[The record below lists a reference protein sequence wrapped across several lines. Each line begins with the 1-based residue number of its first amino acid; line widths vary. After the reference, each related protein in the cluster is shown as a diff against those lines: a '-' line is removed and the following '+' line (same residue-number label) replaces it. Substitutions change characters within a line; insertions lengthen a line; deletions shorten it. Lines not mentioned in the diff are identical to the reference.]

1 MPQHANL
8 WGEIS
13 PQISPMPRPSDWVTL
28 LRAGLSHTLSL
39 EGCRSGLT
47 VNEKRGKARINISE
61 ALGHGR
67 RRQVPLPIDWSPENV
82 DAIRDAALAVYR
94 GLVAGKSIE
103 TIVAAFSSNDS
114 TSNGTAIGGQEV
126 ERIHWPALVE
136 AFRERKLGS
145 GEIKPTTW
153 TNVYVRRMRLI
164 MAAVDRCQTPVQL
177 LEAVIAPWA
186 TQPGC
191 RGRQLQVQQTAA
203 ILRWGVDTGRLPA
216 AWAPPLDLT
225 PYVGR
230 RRESTSVTTPLTV
243 DEILALVEAIPDLK
257 WRYAFQLLSA
267 YGLRPEELQHL
278 EVRNGRLWC
287 TYAKVS
293 SRGKTEPRP
302 LRLLPCD
309 HWAADWHLEDNFC
322 ADRLPRMKP
331 GLGADAMGLYMRRRE
346 LWQDLRSRY
355 EKQGEKLV
363 LYSCRH
369 AYAHRAHT
377 LCPRL
382 PTKFVAAAMGHSLET
397 HLAAYSRWIGD
408 DEVDAAFE
416 RASRRMEQEPPRG

>member
-1 MPQHANL
+1 
-8 WGEIS
+8 
-13 PQISPMPRPSDWVTL
+13 MPRPSDWVTL
-28 LRAGLSHTLSL
+28 LRAGLSHSLSQQ
-39 EGCRSGLT
+39 GCRSGIT
-47 VNEKRGKARINISE
+47 VNEKRGKARVNISE
-61 ALGHGR
+61 TLGHGR

-82 DAIRDAALAVYR
+82 DAIRDAALAVFR
-94 GLVAGKSIE
+94 SLAAGQPIE
-103 TIVAAFSSNDS
+103 PVLSALSNKGGTSSAMDP
-114 TSNGTAIGGQEV
+114 AGQEV
-126 ERIHWPALVE
+126 EGMNWPALVE
-136 AFRERKLGS
+136 AFKERKLGS
-145 GEIKPTTW
+145 GEIKSTTW

-164 MAAVDRCQTPVQL
+164 LAAVDRCATPVQL
-177 LEAVIAPWA
+177 LEAITAPWA

-203 ILRWGVDTGRLPA
+203 ILRWGVDTGRLPPD
-216 AWAPPLDLT
+216 WAPPLDLT

-230 RRESTSVTTPLTV
+230 RRETTSVTTPLTV
-243 DEILALVEAIPDLK
+243 DDIQALVEAIPDPK

-309 HWAADWHLEDNFC
+309 PWAAAWNLEATYR
-322 ADRLPRMKP
+322 ADRLPPMKP
-331 GLGADAMGLYMRRRE
+331 GLGADAMGLYMRRRD
-346 LWQDLRSRY
+346 LWQQLRRRY
-355 EKQGEKLV
+355 EEQGEKLV

-377 LCPRL
+377 LCPML

-416 RASRRMEQEPPRG
+416 RASQRLGQDLRTG

>member
-1 MPQHANL
+1 
-8 WGEIS
+8 
-13 PQISPMPRPSDWVTL
+13 MPRPSVWVTV
-28 LRAGLSHTLSL
+28 LRAGLSHSLSQ
-39 EGCRSGLT
+39 EGCRSGIT
-47 VNEKRGKARINISE
+47 VNEKRGKARVNISE
-61 ALGHGR
+61 ALGDGR
-67 RRQVPLPIDWSPENV
+67 RRQVPLSIDWAPENV
-82 DAIRDAALAVYR
+82 DAIREATLAIYR
-94 GLVAGKSIE
+94 GLVAGQPVEVAIE
-103 TIVAAFSSNDS
+103 AVAGEPEAGISNAGPI
-114 TSNGTAIGGQEV
+114 N
-126 ERIHWPALVE
+126 WPALIE

-153 TNVYVRRMRLI
+153 TNIYARRMKVIL
-164 MAAVDRCQTPVQL
+164 AAVDRAETPVQL
-177 LEAVIAPWA
+177 LEAIAAPWA
-186 TQPGC
+186 SQPGC

-216 AWAPPLDLT
+216 EWAPPLDLS

-230 RRESTSVTTPLTV
+230 KREAAAVTTPLAV
-243 DEILALVEAIPDLK
+243 GEILALVETIPDSK

-278 EVRNGRLWC
+278 ELRGGRLWC
-287 TYAKVS
+287 TYSKIS
-293 SRGKTEPRP
+293 SRGRTEPRP

-309 HWAADWHLEDNFC
+309 RWAAEWNLEANFQ
-322 ADRLPRMKP
+322 ADRLPPMKP

-346 LWQDLRSRY
+346 LWTELRQRY
-355 EKQGEKLV
+355 EAEGEKLV

-377 LCPRL
+377 LCTML

-416 RASRRMEQEPPRG
+416 RAAQRMEQL